1 MNHLFSRYWW
11 LFVLRGVFAI
21 ILGLVALFA
30 PGAAFATLIIFL
42 GIFLFIDGI
51 FNVVSAISSRKN
63 NPDWGWL
70 LFSGITGIVVG
81 LIMFYHPFATA
92 AALIYF
98 VAFWTLV
105 AGIAEIAIAI
115 RLRKVIT
122 GEGWY
127 IVGGLLTILFGILL
141 LANPFIGIFAVMLIF
156 GVYAILF
163 GIMLISL
170 GMRLRRRYKQHPA
183 I

>member
-1 MNHLFSRYWW
+1 MNHLFSQYWW

-21 ILGLVALFA
+21 ILGLIALFA
-30 PGAAFATLIIFL
+30 PGAAFATLILFL
-42 GIFLFIDGI
+42 GVFLFVDGI
-51 FNVVSAISSRKN
+51 FSVVSAISSRRT

-81 LIMFYHPFATA
+81 IIMFYHPFATA

-98 VAFWTLV
+98 IAFWTLV

-115 RLRKVIT
+115 RLRKSIT

-127 IVGGLLTILFGILL
+127 IFGGILTILFGILL
-141 LANPFIGIFAVMLIF
+141 LRNPFVGILSIMIIFAIYAIMF
-156 GVYAILF
+156 GV
-163 GIMLISL
+163 MLISL
-170 GMRLRRRYKQHPA
+170 GMRLRKRYKQHPT